1 MASIPQPGECV
12 YVASWWD
19 PEAAQTLQRR
29 YLKHVAVVERI
40 IKASSTA
47 GPRKQSGRAI
57 KKDGKIKLALR
68 YFYRPHQ
75 TFHPPSHPFYEK
87 VCTYP
92 IAHSLLE
99 QL

>member
-40 IKASSTA
+40 INASST
-47 GPRKQSGRAI
+47 AI